1 MAMSLQRFSARS
13 KHYQSQDAGLYQR
26 LAVLKASWPHNPMDI
41 LTIQWERQASQ
52 EKTLFK

>member
-1 MAMSLQRFSARS
+1 MAMSLQRLSARS

-26 LAVLKASWPHNPMDI
+26 LAVLKASWPHNPMGV

-52 EKTLFK
+52 ELTPFK